1 MRRTLLAVAA
11 LATMA
16 GVTPSYAQGVV
27 IDLEPEQ
34 RTVIREYVVRQR
46 PPVVRLPGEVRIG
59 AVLPADVEVRAV
71 PDNWGPEVRR
81 YRYVYWNDRVVFVEP
96 GSRRVIHIVD

>member
-1 MRRTLLAVAA
+1 MKCTLLAAAA

-16 GVTPSYAQGVV
+16 GVTPSHAQGVV

-34 RTVIREYVVRQR
+34 RTIIREYVVRQR
-46 PPVVRLPGEVRIG
+46 PPAVIVPGEVRVG

-71 PDNWGPEVRR
+71 PYDWGPDVRR

-96 GSRRVIHIVD
+96 GSRRVVHIVD